1 MKIEILKTNLK
12 KALDVIEKI
21 TRKNLTLPA
30 LSNVLLSID
39 GNFLRL
45 DATNLEISTSWWILA
60 KVEKEGKVAI
70 PATFFSNL
78 VNLLKDEKIKLET
91 QNQNLLLKT
100 ENQTTQIHGI
110 DPEEFPIIP
119 KIEKEEIIIM
129 SNKKLLESLKQII
142 EIPSISQI
150 RPEISGI
157 YFSFKKNLL
166 KIVGTDSFRLAE
178 KSINLKTKSKKD
190 ISFIVPQDA
199 IRELINIL
207 EQEDQNIIIYY
218 SQNQILF
225 ENEKKEASCPHIQIL
240 SRLIEGEYPNYQE
253 IIPKKYKTEIVV
265 KKDEFE
271 NQLKQAGLFSG
282 KISEVKLTVD
292 IKKKKVKIYSESPE
306 IGKNE
311 SYISAKIKGEDM
323 NVSFNYKFL
332 ISGLQNI
339 KSSEVIFELN
349 GDEGPGVLKPVGD
362 ENYIYVSMPI
372 KLN

>member
-1 MKIEILKTNLK
+1 MKIEILKINLK
-12 KALDVIEKI
+12 KALDIVEKI
-21 TRKNLTLPA
+21 TRKNITLPA
-30 LSNVLLSID
+30 LSNVLLSVE

-45 DATNLEISTSWWILA
+45 DATNLEISVSWWILA
-60 KVEKEGKVAI
+60 KIEEEGKVAI

-78 VNLLKDEKIKLET
+78 INLLTDEKIELET
-91 QNQNLLLKT
+91 QNKNLLLKT
-100 ENQTTQIHGI
+100 QNQTTQIHGI

-119 KIEKEEIIIM
+119 KIEKEEIITI
-129 SNKKLLESLKQII
+129 SNKKLLESLEQVI
-142 EIPSISQI
+142 EIPSVSQV

-157 YFSFKKNLL
+157 YFSFKKDTL
-166 KIVGTDSFRLAE
+166 KIVSTDSFRLAE
-178 KSINLKTKSKKD
+178 KGISLKTKSKKD

-199 IRELINIL
+199 VRELMNIL
-207 EQEDQNIIIYY
+207 GQEDGNTIIYF

-225 ENEKKEASCPHIQIL
+225 ENERKEDSHPRIQIL

-253 IIPKKYKTEIVV
+253 IIPKKYKTQVIV
-265 KKDEFE
+265 KKDELE
-271 NQLKQAGLFSG
+271 NKLKQAGLFSG
-282 KISEVKLTVD
+282 KISEVKLNIDV
-292 IKKKKVKIYSESPE
+292 KKKKIKIYSESPE

-323 NVSFNYKFL
+323 DVSFNYKFL

-339 KSSEVIFELN
+339 KSSEVILELN
-349 GDEGPGVLKPVGD
+349 GDDGPGVLKPVGD

>member
-1 MKIEILKTNLK
+1 MKIEILKINLK
-12 KALDVIEKI
+12 KALDIVEKI
-21 TRKNLTLPA
+21 TRKNITLPA
-30 LSNVLLSID
+30 LSNVLLSVE

-45 DATNLEISTSWWILA
+45 DATNLEISVSWWILA
-60 KVEKEGKVAI
+60 KIEEEGKVAI

-78 VNLLKDEKIKLET
+78 INLLTDEKIKLET
-91 QNQNLLLKT
+91 QNKNLLLKT
-100 ENQTTQIHGI
+100 QNQTTQIHGI

-119 KIEKEEIIIM
+119 KIEKEEIIII
-129 SNKKLLESLKQII
+129 SNKKLLESLEQVI
-142 EIPSISQI
+142 EIPSVSQV

-157 YFSFKKNLL
+157 YFSFKKDTL
-166 KIVGTDSFRLAE
+166 KIVSTDSFRLAE
-178 KSINLKTKSKKD
+178 KGISLKTKSKKD

-199 IRELINIL
+199 VRELMNIL
-207 EQEDQNIIIYY
+207 GQEDGNTIIYF

-225 ENEKKEASCPHIQIL
+225 ENERKEDSHPRIQIL

-253 IIPKKYKTEIVV
+253 IIPKKYKTQVIV
-265 KKDEFE
+265 KKDELE
-271 NQLKQAGLFSG
+271 NKLKQAGLFSG
-282 KISEVKLTVD
+282 KISEVKLNIDV
-292 IKKKKVKIYSESPE
+292 KKKKIKIYSESPE

-323 NVSFNYKFL
+323 DVSFNYKFL

-339 KSSEVIFELN
+339 KSSEVILELN
-349 GDEGPGVLKPVGD
+349 GDDGPGVLKPVGD

>member
-30 LSNVLLSID
+30 LSNVLLSIE

-60 KVEKEGKVAI
+60 KIEKKGKVAI
-70 PATFFSNL
+70 PAAFFSNL
-78 VNLLKDEKIKLET
+78 INLLKDEKIKLET
-91 QNQNLLLKT
+91 QNKNLLLKT
-100 ENQTTQIHGI
+100 QNQTTQIHGI
-110 DPEEFPIIP
+110 DTEEFPIIP
-119 KIEKEEIIIM
+119 KIEKEEIVKIP
-129 SNKKLLESLKQII
+129 NKKLLESLRQVI
-142 EIPSISQI
+142 EIPSVSQI

-157 YFSFKKNLL
+157 YFSFKKNILT
-166 KIVGTDSFRLAE
+166 IVGTDSFRLAE
-178 KSINLKTKSKKD
+178 KNITLKTKIKKD

-199 IRELINIL
+199 VRELMNIL
-207 EQEDQNIIIYY
+207 EQEDENIIIYS

-225 ENEKKEASCPHIQIL
+225 ESEKKDVSHPRVQIL

-253 IIPKKYKTEIVV
+253 IIPKKNKTQIIV

-282 KISEVKLTVD
+282 KIAEVKLTID
-292 IKKKKVKIYSESPE
+292 TKKNKVKIYSESPE

-311 SYISAKIKGEDM
+311 SFITAKAKGENM
-323 NVSFNYKFL
+323 EVSFNYKFL

-339 KSSEVIFELN
+339 KSSEVILELN
-349 GDEGPGVLKPVGD
+349 GDDGPGVIKPVGD

>member
-1 MKIEILKTNLK
+1 MKIEILKINLK

-30 LSNVLLSID
+30 LSNVLLSIE

-45 DATNLEISTSWWILA
+45 DATNLEISASWWILA

-91 QNQNLLLKT
+91 QNQNLFLKT

-119 KIEKEEIIIM
+119 KIEKEEIITM

-142 EIPSISQI
+142 EIPSVSQI

-178 KSINLKTKSKKD
+178 KSISLKTKSKKD

-199 IRELINIL
+199 VRELMNIL
-207 EQEDQNIIIYY
+207 EQEDQRTIIYY

-225 ENEKKEASCPHIQIL
+225 ESEKKEVSHPHVQIL

-265 KKDEFE
+265 KRDEFE

-282 KISEVKLTVD
+282 KISEVKLTID
-292 IKKKKVKIYSESPE
+292 TKKKKVKIYSESPE

-323 NVSFNYKFL
+323 DVSFNYKFL

-339 KSSEVIFELN
+339 KSSEVVFELN
-349 GDEGPGVLKPVGD
+349 GDDGPGVLRPVGD